1 MSTYF
6 CRNRKECL
14 SVFCNSLEGMKR
26 EYPNMPW
33 ETFRK
38 HAHWCI
44 EENGLGTPLAME
56 AKFSS
61 RCIDEIAKE
70 IFLKNS

>member
-1 MSTYF
+1 
-6 CRNRKECL
+6 
-14 SVFCNSLEGMKR
+14 
-26 EYPNMPW
+26 MPW

-61 RCIDEIAKE
+61 RRIDEIAKE

>member
-14 SVFCNSLEGMKR
+14 SVFRNALEGMKR

-44 EENGLGTPLAME
+44 EENAPNQFHPESVQNDGQHGNCPENDACAL
-56 AKFSS
+56 F
-61 RCIDEIAKE
+61 
-70 IFLKNS
+70 